1 MGQTTGRESDAVDD
15 RAVRGYLERISG
27 RAWGISLGVLFGLV
41 LFVATNILVLRGG
54 EDVGAHLGLLSNYFP
69 FYDVTFV
76 GSLVGFVYSFVIGYV
91 TGRVICA
98 VYNRAAR
105 Q

>member
-1 MGQTTGRESDAVDD
+1 MGQTTGHETDAAED
-15 RAVRGYLERISG
+15 RAVRGYLETISG

-41 LFVATNILVLRGG
+41 LFVATNILVWRAG
-54 EDVGAHLGLLSNYFP
+54 DNVGAHLGLLSNYFP
-69 FYDVTFV
+69 YYEVTFV
-76 GSLVGFVYSFVIGYV
+76 GSLVGFGYAFVIGYV

-105 Q
+105 V